1 MFTFTVTPSKMFTS
15 YTLLVCLVLAR
26 LGTAAYVL
34 EDDYSPANF
43 FSMFTFFTAADPTA
57 GFVSYVNQATAQSS
71 GLINSTATSVY
82 MGVDHTNVTPNG
94 RPSVRLTSTKSYN
107 SGLIIL
113 DLNHMPGGICGTW
126 PAFWTFG
133 PNWPN
138 SGEIDIIEGVN
149 SGTTNAMT
157 LHVADNCT
165 ITNNNAFSG
174 SISTTNCSVTAVGQ
188 AANVGCGITT
198 TDTLTYGTG
207 FNANGGGVYAT
218 EWTGTFISVYFFPR
232 GSIPADITN
241 GNPVP
246 SGWGRPVA
254 QFQGNCDIA
263 SKFVNQQIV
272 FDTTFCGSW
281 AERGLCRCS
290 LKLFIDN
297 LICRSLYHH
306 FEDYHFDDH
315 HFNGLHFNDHGSGSG
330 SPGIYHCQDYLRRL
344 FLFHELCRGVIFYF
358 FNDFHSLSH
367 NPHLFCECCER
378 GRAVYQLHYA
388 LGYNERREPP
398 DHDELHIAL
407 NHNNSSRISSE
418 RRSSAGNEGYDVLH
432 ALHYDD
438 SSRFGSECRR
448 RAGHQLY
455 DALDHN
461 VCCRFGG
468 ERRSSAG
475 NEVYDV
481 LHALHY
487 DGSSRVGGERGRSP
501 SNEVY
506 YVFHY
511 NELDDSFHHNYPWRT
526 STSSVTGA
534 GAATNV
540 PVASST
546 LLSSTTTTNAAAP
559 ASTSSDTASISA
571 SANPNSRPSNV
582 DDRTRFEWSWAGP
595 GRNRFAQASSSRIQK
610 RHAQHRR
617 RHGVQKIQAG
627 LGF

>member
-1 MFTFTVTPSKMFTS
+1 
-15 YTLLVCLVLAR
+15 
-26 LGTAAYVL
+26 
-34 EDDYSPANF
+34 
-43 FSMFTFFTAADPTA
+43 
-57 GFVSYVNQATAQSS
+57 
-71 GLINSTATSVY
+71 
-82 MGVDHTNVTPNG
+82 
-94 RPSVRLTSTKSYN
+94 
-107 SGLIIL
+107 
-113 DLNHMPGGICGTW
+113 
-126 PAFWTFG
+126 
-133 PNWPN
+133 
-138 SGEIDIIEGVN
+138 
-149 SGTTNAMT
+149 
-157 LHVADNCT
+157 
-165 ITNNNAFSG
+165 
-174 SISTTNCSVTAVGQ
+174 
-188 AANVGCGITT
+188 
-198 TDTLTYGTG
+198 
-207 FNANGGGVYAT
+207 
-218 EWTGTFISVYFFPR
+218 WTGTFISVYFFPR

-263 SKFVNQQIV
+263 RKFVNQQIV

-281 AERGLCRCS
+281 AGTVWANDATCAPKASTCAAYVQNNPADFTNAYWAINS
-290 LKLFIDN
+290 LRLFIDD

-306 FEDYHFDDH
+306 FIYHHFEDH

-330 SPGIYHCQDYLRRL
+330 SPGIYYYQDDLRGL

-358 FNDFHSLSH
+358 FNDFHNLSH

-378 GRAVYQLHYA
+378 GWAVYQLHYA
-388 LGYNERREPP
+388 LDYNERREPP
-398 DHDELHIAL
+398 DHDELH
-407 NHNNSSRISSE
+407 N
-418 RRSSAGNEGYDVLH
+418 
-432 ALHYDD
+432 
-438 SSRFGSECRR
+438 
-448 RAGHQLY
+448 
-455 DALDHN
+455 ALDHN

-511 NELDDSFHHNYPWRT
+511 NELDDSFHHNDPWRT
-526 STSSVTGA
+526 SISSVTGA
-534 GAATNV
+534 GAATNA

-546 LLSSTTTTNAAAP
+546 LLSSSSSTTTTNAAAP
-559 ASTSSDTASISA
+559 ASTSSDTASTSA

-595 GRNRFAQASSSRIQK
+595 GRDRFAQASSSRIQK
-610 RHAQHRR
+610 RHAQHKR